1 MRSCWVGRL
10 EDEEEAG
17 LKEVTL
23 HLKDSTLCETEDLL
37 IGVEISL
44 QWWLSRWVV
53 SDSCNPW
60 TVACQASLSMGF
72 SRQEYCNGL
81 PFPSPGD
88 LPNPG
93 IKPWVSYIEGR
104 FFTNWTTREACTI
117 FPPVLVL
124 NSSSTTFML
133 IQSIYWPGE
142 FCGLY
147 SPWGRKESD
156 MTERLSLTH
165 SPFQFALWPLL
176 VLASNKLSSLRL

>member
-23 HLKDSTLCETEDLL
+23 HVKDSTLCETEDLL
-37 IGVEISL
+37 TSVEISL
-44 QWWLSRWVV
+44 QCGLVTELCPTLV
-53 SDSCNPW
+53 TPW

-88 LPNPG
+88 LPNPE
-93 IKPWVSYIEGR
+93 IKPWVSYIAGR
-104 FFTNWTTREACTI
+104 FFTNWATREACTI

-133 IQSIYWPGE
+133 IHSIYWPGE
-142 FCGLY
+142 FHGLY
-147 SPWGRKESD
+147 SPWGLKESD

-165 SPFQFALWPLL
+165 SPFQVTL
-176 VLASNKLSSLRL
+176 